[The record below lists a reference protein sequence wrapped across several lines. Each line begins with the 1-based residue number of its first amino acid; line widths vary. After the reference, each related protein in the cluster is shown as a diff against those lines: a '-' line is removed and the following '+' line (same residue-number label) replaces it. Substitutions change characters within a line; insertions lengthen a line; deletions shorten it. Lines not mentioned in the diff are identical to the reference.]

1 MENEKGI
8 LEVLVESLKKQDR
21 MANAHDLML
30 KAQERMIVE
39 LKGVKDEVK
48 GVAQEVKGLKEEMK
62 ETNHRLYVLE
72 TKSDK
77 VEEQLVKLNLQTGE
91 NSRAIFKLADN
102 VQQIA
107 DLHNRVTKLEKTVY
121 K

>member
-8 LEVLVESLKKQDR
+8 LEVLIESLKRQDR
-21 MANAHDLML
+21 IVEAHDRMVIAHDQIA
-30 KAQERMIVE
+30 KAQEQMAQAQQRMIVE
-39 LKGVKDEVK
+39 L
-48 GVAQEVKGLKEEMK
+48 K
-62 ETNHRLYVLE
+62 ETNHRLYVIE

-77 VEEQLVKLNLQTGE
+77 VEEQLVKLNLNTGE

-102 VQQIA
+102 VRQIA
-107 DLHNRVTKLEKTVY
+107 DLHNRVTKLENTVY

>member
-8 LEVLVESLKKQDR
+8 LEVLIESLKTQDR
-21 MANAHDLML
+21 IVEAHDRMVKAQDQMA

-39 LKGVKDEVK
+39 LK
-48 GVAQEVKGLKEEMK
+48 
-62 ETNHRLYVLE
+62 ETNHRLYVIE

-77 VEEQLVKLNLQTGE
+77 VEEQLVKLNLNTGE
-91 NSRAIFKLADN
+91 NSRAILKLADN
-102 VQQIA
+102 VEQIA

>member
-8 LEVLVESLKKQDR
+8 LEVLIESLKAQDR
-21 MANAHDLML
+21 IVEAHDRMVKAHDQIAKAQDQMAN
-30 KAQERMIVE
+30 AQERMIVE
-39 LKGVKDEVK
+39 LKGVKDEV
-48 GVAQEVKGLKEEMK
+48 K